1 MTNENVSAQT
11 GFKAAFII
19 GIVSICT
26 FFLPALSIGLAILAI
41 VLGVVKKEKK
51 GLIFGGIGL
60 ALSLVFILFLSAFS
74 EPTLDCSSDEAVRES
89 IIEMTAD
96 MTEEEKAR
104 FIQTLSAINLLGQLE
119 GEDVEEILDGMTVD
133 EIYALAE
140 EINRTYR

>member
-1 MTNENVSAQT
+1 MTNENVPAQT

-19 GIVSICT
+19 GIVSIYT

-51 GLIFGGIGL
+51 GLISGGIGL
-60 ALSLVFILFLSAFS
+60 VLSLELILLLSVFS
-74 EPTLDCSSDEAVRES
+74 EPTLDCSSEEAARES

-96 MTEEEKAR
+96 MTEEEKAH
-104 FIQTLSAINLLGQLE
+104 FIQTLSTINSLGQLG
-119 GEDVEEILDGMTVD
+119 GEDVDEILDGMTVE

-140 EINRTYR
+140 VINRTYR